1 MLKMLE
7 VNGLCNFVSW
17 SASLQSVFQ
26 YQVHR
31 SLYVFCCWIFNL
43 PRLVETYWEPSSTSS
58 MYNHVLSYTQ
68 LLLVINCSISF
79 SYDRQSLTSVFFFLK
94 TCIFFLWKCIILFI
108 LIWTLKCLHFFVE
121 AHQFVLGNKSRHNR
135 VCYVILSCRETLPS
149 M

>member
-94 TCIFFLWKCIILFI
+94 TCIFFP
-108 LIWTLKCLHFFVE
+108 LKMYHSVYFNLNLKVFAFFCWSSPICVG
-121 AHQFVLGNKSRHNR
+121 Q
-135 VCYVILSCRETLPS
+135 
-149 M
+149 